1 MKRVVR
7 MDSVAISGQTLSINA
22 DHKLG
27 CFVEMLE
34 RIKQQMD
41 AMLSHH
47 SRILIVR
54 FDLHVNHYQPN
65 NKLISDFVRKLRKK
79 LKSEYKL
86 SRLGYIWAREQE
98 RAKRQHYHFAL
109 IIDANKVRHPQKI
122 IQIIETIWQK
132 WLLPKPFTPKNC
144 YYIVN
149 RSDTQTYQAAYY
161 RLSYAAK
168 TRGKGYKS
176 KAANDFSASRI
187 HAKERLSLKA
197 A

>member
-7 MDSVAISGQTLSINA
+7 MDSVAISGQILNINA
-22 DHKLG
+22 NHKNG

-34 RIKQQMD
+34 RIKHQMD

-47 SRILIVR
+47 SKVLIIR
-54 FDLHVNHYQPN
+54 FDLHVNHYQSN

-79 LKSEYKL
+79 LKAKYKL

-98 RAKRQHYHFAL
+98 KAKRQHYHFAL
-109 IIDANKVRHPQKI
+109 LIDANKVRHPKNV
-122 IQIIETIWQK
+122 IQLIETIWQK
-132 WLLPKPFTPKNC
+132 WLLPKHFTPKNC

-149 RSDTQTYQAAYY
+149 RSDTQAYQTAYY
-161 RLSYAAK
+161 RLSYTAK
-168 TRGKGYKS
+168 ERGKGYKS

-187 HAKERLSLKA
+187 HAKPILNLKVA
-197 A
+197 